1 MSEPPVRPARATDDE
16 AVAPLLYLSAAD
28 MYDRF
33 AGGRGRAEAV
43 IRRAFDRP
51 GNSASAEVVTV
62 AELDGRV
69 AGAMAAYPVAE
80 SMSRARAFLRVTL
93 RGIRPWRWPV
103 AMRLYWLGG
112 RMAPAP
118 PDATLYIDALA
129 VDDGSRRRGVARE
142 LLERAERDARAFG
155 LRAISLDTALHNKP
169 ARALYLGAGYE
180 EVAYRPPTRGL
191 PGFVALVKPLS

>member
-1 MSEPPVRPARATDDE
+1 LSEPALRPARATDAE

-33 AGGRGRAEAV
+33 AGGRVRAEAV
-43 IRRAFDRP
+43 ILRAFDRT
-51 GNSASAEVVTV
+51 GNSASAEAVTV

-80 SMSRARAFLRVTL
+80 ATARARAFLRVGL
-93 RGIRPWRWPV
+93 GGIRPWRWPG
-103 AMRLYWLGG
+103 ALRLYLQGG
-112 RMAPAP
+112 RAAPAP
-118 PDATLYIDALA
+118 PEATLYIDALA
-129 VDDGSRRRGVARE
+129 VDDGSRRRGIARA
-142 LLERAERDARAFG
+142 LLAAAERQAQDLG
-155 LRAISLDTALHNKP
+155 LRAVSLDTALHNKP